1 MEWNK
6 SVELQIGIQNPVHG
20 QKSALRGSVVSANR

>member
-6 SVELQIGIQNPVHG
+6 SVELQLGIQNSVNG
-20 QKSALRGSVVSANR
+20 QKSALRGSVVSADR